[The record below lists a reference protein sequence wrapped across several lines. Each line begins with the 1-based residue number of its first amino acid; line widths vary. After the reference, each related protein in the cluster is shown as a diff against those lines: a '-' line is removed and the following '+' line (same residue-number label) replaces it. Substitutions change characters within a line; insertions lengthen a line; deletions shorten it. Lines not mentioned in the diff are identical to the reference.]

1 MISQKPGLTLR
12 PGFFFELTETST
24 SQRRQMAYNPQD
36 RYFKKA
42 KLEGYRS
49 RAAYK
54 LIELQQR
61 FRLIRPGD
69 AVVDLGA
76 APGGWLQVAGKAVG
90 SQGKVIGVD
99 LQSIKPFNQGNIILF
114 EGDITDPAVQEKIKE
129 LIGGP
134 ADSILS
140 DLAPKLSGIRDA
152 DMARCFELNQTALQV
167 AIELLRPGGS
177 LLIKSFISTDLQTF
191 TADAK
196 TIFFRGAANQTG
208 SDAPR
213 FLRVLFLCQGI
224 CSFAKSTSHKFTAVS
239 RHFYARAQTRSDHQA
254 LGDHRLGKGAPA
266 APAKRHRRGLE
277 REALSVL
284 RRP

>member
-1 MISQKPGLTLR
+1 
-12 PGFFFELTETST
+12 
-24 SQRRQMAYNPQD
+24 MAYNPQD

-61 FRLIRPGD
+61 FRLMRSGD

-76 APGGWLQVAGKAVG
+76 APGGWLQVAAKAVG

-99 LQSIKPFNQGNIILF
+99 LQSIQPFNQSNIILVQ
-114 EGDITDPAVQEKIKE
+114 GDITDPLVQDKIKE

-140 DLAPKLSGIRDA
+140 DLSPKLSGIRDA

-167 AIELLRPGGS
+167 ATALLRPGGS
-177 LLIKSFISTDLQTF
+177 LLIKSFISTDLQAF
-191 TADAK
+191 TGTLKQYFSEVQRTRPEA
-196 TIFFRGAANQTG
+196 TRQG
-208 SDAPR
+208 SSE
-213 FLRVLFLCQGI
+213 FYF
-224 CSFAKSTSHKFTAVS
+224 FAKRF
-239 RHFYARAQTRSDHQA
+239 
-254 LGDHRLGKGAPA
+254 APSPKA
-266 APAKRHRRGLE
+266 IE
-277 REALSVL
+277 
-284 RRP
+284 